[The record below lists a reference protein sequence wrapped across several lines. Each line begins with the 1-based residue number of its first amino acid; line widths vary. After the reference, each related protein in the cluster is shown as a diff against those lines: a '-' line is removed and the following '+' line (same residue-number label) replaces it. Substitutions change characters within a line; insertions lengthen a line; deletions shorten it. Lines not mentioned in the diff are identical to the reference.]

1 VKKNNI
7 QIILLWSFLVFIGLI
22 SRSYFPTD
30 ETRYVTVAWNM
41 WLSGD
46 YLVPTLNDV
55 AYSHK
60 PPLLFWLINLG
71 WKLFGV
77 NDWWPR
83 IVPSL
88 FALASVFMTHRIASL
103 LWPNQA
109 QIQKHAIFILL
120 SCGLWVVFST
130 ALMFDM
136 MIAFFTLLGLYGL
149 LMALLHQQFK
159 GWMMFS
165 LAISGGLVAK
175 GPTILVQ
182 LLPSALLAFWWSG
195 QKNINLKTWYLP
207 ILYSVILGISIA
219 LLWAIPAGI
228 RGGETYQHAIFWGQT
243 AHRLVNA
250 FDHSRPFWWYL
261 PLLPLLFF
269 PWFFWGSFWRGIA
282 NIGLNELD
290 FGAKF
295 CLAWLVPVFIIFSI
309 ISGKQVHYILPLF
322 PGVALLIARSID
334 NASTNTSLKLNVL
347 PISIAGI
354 VLGSVL
360 LALPFYIKSHPN
372 AAVWIQ
378 SIPLWL
384 GGFIIVLSIL
394 LYIIPKKDISQ
405 ATQQISIFS
414 ILLITSLMFVIFNS
428 AGAAYDVR
436 PVSNKIKS
444 LENQNI
450 PVAYVGGY
458 AGVYNFLGRLKRSPD
473 IITISQAENWF
484 KTHPN
489 GQVIRYFEAL
499 EEVNGQQSEFAQVY
513 KGGAI
518 GILNQAQWAN
528 KFKSLTTAPNQPSE
542 QINNQD

>member
-1 VKKNNI
+1 MNKNNI
-7 QIILLWSFLVFIGLI
+7 QIILLWLTLVFIGLA

-88 FALASVFMTHRIASL
+88 FALASVLMTQRIASL
-103 LWPNQA
+103 LWPNQV
-109 QIQKHAIFILL
+109 QIQKNVVFILL

-149 LMALLHQQFK
+149 LIAHLHQKFK

-165 LAISGGLVAK
+165 LAIGGGLLAK
-175 GPTILVQ
+175 GPTVLVQ
-182 LLPSALLAFWWSG
+182 LLPSALLAIWWSS
-195 QKNINLKTWYLP
+195 QKNLNLKNWYLP
-207 ILYSVILGISIA
+207 IFCSVILGIFIA
-219 LLWAIPAGI
+219 LLWAIPAGN
-228 RGGETYQHAIFWGQT
+228 RGGETYRNAIFWGQT

-261 PLLPLLFF
+261 PTLPLLFF
-269 PWFFWGSFWRGIA
+269 PWFFWGSFWRSLA
-282 NIGLNELD
+282 NIKLNELD
-290 FGAKF
+290 LGAKF
-295 CLAWLVPVFIIFSI
+295 CLAWLIPVFIAFSI
-309 ISGKQVHYILPLF
+309 INGKQVHYILPLF
-322 PGVALLIARSID
+322 PAVALLIARSIE
-334 NASTNTSLKLNVL
+334 NVSCTKNLKQDIL
-347 PISIAGI
+347 PICIATALVGG
-354 VLGSVL
+354 VLV
-360 LALPFYIKSHPN
+360 ALPFYIKSHPN
-372 AAVWIQ
+372 AAKWIQ

-384 GGFIIVLSIL
+384 GFLTILLSIL
-394 LYIIPKKDISQ
+394 LYIYPKKSFTE
-405 ATQQISIFS
+405 ATSKIATFS
-414 ILLITSLMFVIFNS
+414 ILLIAILMHVVFHS
-428 AGAAYDVR
+428 AGEAYDVR
-436 PVSNKIKS
+436 PMSKKIKS

-458 AGVYNFLGRLKRSPD
+458 AGVYNFLGRLNYSPEV
-473 IITISQAENWF
+473 IATSSVGNWF

-489 GQVIRYFEAL
+489 GRVIHYSDAL
-499 EEVNGQQSEFAQVY
+499 EEINGQQSEFAQVY

-518 GILNQAQWAN
+518 GILNQSQWA
-528 KFKSLTTAPNQPSE
+528 K
-542 QINNQD
+542 NNHLFTSHH